1 MVTCAVFGCSN
12 KSGKVKV
19 SYSIPKIIT
28 GQGELVKALTTR
40 HQLAWIKT
48 INRKDLVGT
57 KLDVAVLC
65 GQHFVKGSY

>member
-1 MVTCAVFGCSN
+1 MVICAVFGCSN

-19 SYSIPKIIT
+19 SYHSIPKIIT

-40 HQLAWIKT
+40 RRLAWIKA

-57 KLDVAVLC
+57 KLDAAVVC
-65 GQHFVKGSY
+65 G

>member
-1 MVTCAVFGCSN
+1 MMIICAVFGCSN

-19 SYSIPKIIT
+19 SYHSIPKIIT

-57 KLDVAVLC
+57 KLDAAVVC
-65 GQHFVKGSY
+65 GQH